1 MCKIRRS
8 LDFGPRRQQGHT
20 ELQKPSQ
27 SAFNPPGKQAIW
39 NWFFLLKDPVIVLT
53 FSERVDNEF
62 SGQFNEVSPENLH
75 NMKSLDK
82 IERAYFVFPE
92 W

>member
-1 MCKIRRS
+1 MDQEGSKGTLSFKSQARVLLI
-8 LDFGPRRQQGHT
+8 
-20 ELQKPSQ
+20 LQESKQ
-27 SAFNPPGKQAIW
+27 SETDS
-39 NWFFLLKDPVIVLT
+39 FLLKDPVIVLT